1 MMVRAITSWPPL
13 SWPAPAD
20 PGAGRRLLER
30 FSDLGPA
37 EARLAR
43 TAPVA
48 AMLQCLGGNS
58 PYLADLTIREAAA
71 VRRILRLG
79 PDAVVAEALTALAK
93 IPPTAARIR
102 IASAVRGAKRVVA
115 LAVAVADIGGT
126 WTLEQVTETLSALA
140 EATLGL
146 VVAHLL
152 RDAHDR
158 GELTLPFKDDPQR
171 ASGFVALGM
180 GKLGAGELNYSSD
193 IDLILLHDPEA
204 GVYNGDGPT
213 GFYTRMARNLVTL
226 MEARDADGYVFRTD
240 LRLRPDPAA
249 TPPCIALPAAIA
261 YYEST
266 GQNWERA
273 AMLKARP
280 VAGDLALGAQF
291 LNELRPFV
299 WRRQRDF
306 AAIADI
312 GAMKRRI
319 DVHRASA
326 TSYNVKLG
334 AGGIREIEFLTQ
346 TLQMVWGGHDPGLR
360 EPRTLPALKLLV
372 KAGHLPRLTQT
383 ALDKAYRF
391 LRRVEHRLQMVAD
404 RQTHSLPE
412 TEAGLADFS
421 RFVGFESAGAF
432 AAVLR
437 RHRAH
442 VQNAYGALFGVADAN
457 AAAALDFAGTDDIQ
471 PETASALKAMGFADA
486 DKVVTT
492 VRAWRAGR
500 ARALRSAR
508 AQELMAQLLP
518 AVLAALAR
526 QSNPNA
532 ALARFDEFL
541 THLPAGVALLS
552 LLQHYPDLLGR
563 IAAILG
569 ASPML
574 ADHLTRHPAA
584 LEGLLAP
591 RATPDYLKLLTAQ
604 LGDAQM
610 LQDSIVG
617 IRTTVREEEFALAVA
632 TLEGRLDADAAGIA
646 RAALAD
652 AALGALLPP
661 VLADFARRFGKVR
674 GGGLAVVLMGKAGGR
689 EMMAGSDL
697 DLMLIYDHPEKVQ
710 NSAASLPARSLPS
723 SQWFIRAVHAY
734 IAALTAPDA
743 DGPMYAV
750 DMRLR
755 PSGNK
760 GPVAVSL
767 AGFARYHAAIN
778 EGEGAWT
785 YERMALTRA
794 RVVAGPPALRRKIEA
809 AIRVAIDHA
818 GAPAKIRAD
827 AAAMR
832 ARLLRDLPPSGPW
845 DVKMRP
851 GGQIEV
857 EFITQ
862 ALELI
867 HPAVAN
873 PTTRVAVQNL
883 ADSGVLSAPDAA
895 LLVRADRTWR
905 SVQGL
910 LRIAYGRNPPEPLST
925 AAAAALLAV
934 VPAIDMQALRATLE
948 QLAADVRAAFVRII
962 GDPAQ

>member
-1 MMVRAITSWPPL
+1 MVHAIT

-20 PGAGRRLLER
+20 SGAAKRLLER

-37 EARLAR
+37 EAKLAR

-58 PYLADLTIREAAA
+58 PYLADLVIREAASL
-71 VRRILRLG
+71 RRILRLG
-79 PDAVVAEALTALAK
+79 PAAVVASALAAVGK
-93 IPPTAARIR
+93 IQPSAPRHR
-102 IASAVRGAKRVVA
+102 IASEVRAAKRVVA
-115 LAVAVADIGGT
+115 LAVAIADIGGV
-126 WTLEQVTETLSALA
+126 WTLEQVTEALSALA
-140 EATLGL
+140 QSTLSL

-158 GELTLPFKDDPQR
+158 GELTLPFKDDPTR
-171 ASGFVALGM
+171 ACGFVALGM

-193 IDLILLHDPEA
+193 IDLILLHDPDA
-204 GVYNGDGPT
+204 GVYHGDAPT
-213 GFYTRMARNLVTL
+213 GFYTRLARNLVTL

-249 TPPCIALPAAIA
+249 TPPCIALPAAIG
-261 YYEST
+261 YYESM

-280 VAGDLALGAQF
+280 VAGDLALGTQF
-291 LNELRPFV
+291 LGELRPFV

-326 TSYNVKLG
+326 ASYNVKLG

-360 EPRTLPALKLLV
+360 DPRTLPALKLLV
-372 KAGHLPRLTQT
+372 KAGHLPRRTQA
-383 ALDKAYRF
+383 ALEKAYRF
-391 LRRVEHRLQMVAD
+391 LRQVEHRLQMVAD

-412 TEAGLADFS
+412 TDAGLADFACFMG
-421 RFVGFESAGAF
+421 FVGPGEFENA
-432 AAVLR
+432 LL

-442 VQNAYGALFGVADAN
+442 VQNAYRALFGVVGASEPTV
-457 AAAALDFAGTDDIQ
+457 LDFSGTDDIP
-471 PETASALKAMGFADA
+471 PETAAALTAMGFSDP
-486 DKVVTT
+486 DKVATT

-500 ARALRSAR
+500 PRALRSAR
-508 AQELMAQLLP
+508 AQELMAHLLP
-518 AVLAALAR
+518 SVLAALAR
-526 QSNPNA
+526 QSNPA
-532 ALARFDEFL
+532 SALARFDDFL
-541 THLPAGVALLS
+541 TRLPAGVALLS

-563 IAAILG
+563 IAAVLG

-574 ADHLTRHPAA
+574 ADHLSRHPAA

-591 RATPDYLKLLTAQ
+591 RATPDYLPLLTAQ
-604 LGDAQM
+604 LGDAEV
-610 LQDSIVG
+610 LEDSIVG
-617 IRTTVREEEFALAVA
+617 IRTTVREEEFGIAVA
-632 TLEGRLDADAAGIA
+632 TLEGRMDADAAGIA
-646 RAALAD
+646 RTALAD
-652 AALGALLPP
+652 AALSALLPP

-697 DLMLIYDHPEKVQ
+697 DLMLVYDHPKKVQ
-710 NSAASLPARSLPS
+710 NSTAASPARSLPA
-723 SQWFIRAVHAY
+723 SQYFIRAVHAY

-743 DGPMYAV
+743 DGPMCAV

-767 AGFARYHAAIN
+767 AGFERYHRPIN

-809 AIRVAIDHA
+809 ALRAAIADA
-818 GAPAKIRAD
+818 GAPEKIRAD

-845 DVKMRP
+845 DVKLRP

-857 EFITQ
+857 EFISQTLQ
-862 ALELI
+862 LI
-867 HPAVAN
+867 HPSLAN
-873 PTTRVAVQNL
+873 QTTRVALQNL
-883 ADSGVLSAPDAA
+883 ADAGVLAEADAA
-895 LLVRADRTWR
+895 LLIRADRTWR

-910 LRIAYGRNPPEPLST
+910 LRIAYGRSPPEPLST

-934 VPAIDMQALRATLE
+934 VPAIDMADLRATLE

-962 GDPAQ
+962 GDPTS

>member
-1 MMVRAITSWPPL
+1 MMVHAITSWPH
-13 SWPAPAD
+13 PAD
-20 PGAGRRLLER
+20 HGAGARLLER

-37 EARLAR
+37 EAKLAR
-43 TAPVA
+43 AAPIA

-58 PYLADLTIREAAA
+58 PYLADLVIREAAA
-71 VRRILRLG
+71 MRRILRLG
-79 PDAVVAEALTALAK
+79 PDAVVAAAFTALAK
-93 IPPTAARIR
+93 IPPTAARAR
-102 IASAVRGAKRVVA
+102 IAAEVRAAKRVVA
-115 LAVAVADIGGT
+115 LAVAIADIGGV

-158 GELTLPFKDDPQR
+158 GELTLPFKDDPAR
-171 ASGFVALGM
+171 ACGFVALGM
-180 GKLGAGELNYSSD
+180 GKLGAAELNYSSD
-193 IDLILLHDPEA
+193 IDLILLHDPDA
-204 GVYNGDGPT
+204 GVYNDDLPT
-213 GFYTRMARNLVTL
+213 GFYTRLARNLVTL

-249 TPPCIALPAAIA
+249 TPPCIGLSAAIA
-261 YYEST
+261 YYESM

-291 LNELRPFV
+291 LGELRPFV

-326 TSYNVKLG
+326 AAYNVKLG
-334 AGGIREIEFLTQ
+334 SGGIREIEFLTQ

-372 KAGHLPRLTQT
+372 KAGHLPRRTQT
-383 ALDKAYRF
+383 ALEKAYRF
-391 LRRVEHRLQMVAD
+391 LRQVEHRLQMVAD

-412 TEAGLADFS
+412 TDAGLANFAC
-421 RFVGFESAGAF
+421 FMGFDSADAF
-432 AAVLR
+432 ENTLL
-437 RHRAH
+437 RHRVH
-442 VQNAYGALFGVADAN
+442 VQNAYRALFGVADASEPTVLN
-457 AAAALDFAGTDDIQ
+457 FAGTDEI
-471 PETASALKAMGFADA
+471 PAETAAALTAMGFADP
-486 DKVVTT
+486 DKVGVT

-500 ARALRSAR
+500 PRALRSAR

-518 AVLAALAR
+518 AVLAALSR
-526 QSNPNA
+526 QSNPIG
-532 ALARFDEFL
+532 ALARFDDFL
-541 THLPAGVALLS
+541 THLPAGVAILS
-552 LLQHYPDLLGR
+552 LFQHYPDLLGR
-563 IAAILG
+563 IAAVLG

-591 RATPDYLKLLTAQ
+591 RATPDYRPLLTAQ
-604 LGDAQM
+604 LGDAE
-610 LQDSIVG
+610 LLEDSIVG
-617 IRTTVREEEFALAVA
+617 IRTTVREEEFAIAVA
-632 TLEGRLDADAAGIA
+632 TLEGRMDADTAGIA

-652 AALGALLPP
+652 AALDALLAP

-697 DLMLIYDHPEKVQ
+697 DLMLIYDHPEKV
-710 NSAASLPARSLPS
+710 ASSTATSPARPLPS

-767 AGFARYHAAIN
+767 AGFERYHQPIH

-794 RVVAGPPALRRKIEA
+794 RVVAGPPALRRKIET
-809 AIRVAIDHA
+809 AIRVAIADA
-818 GAPAKIRAD
+818 GAPEKIRAD

-845 DVKMRP
+845 DVKLRP

-862 ALELI
+862 TLQLI
-867 HPAVAN
+867 HPERAN
-873 PTTRVAVQNL
+873 PTTRVALQNL
-883 ADSGVLSAPDAA
+883 ADTGALTAEDAA
-895 LLVRADRTWR
+895 LLIRADRTWR

-910 LRIAYGRNPPEPLST
+910 LRIAYGRNPPEPLSS

-934 VPAIDMQALRATLE
+934 APAIDMQALRATLQ

-962 GDPAQ
+962 GDPAP

>member
-1 MMVRAITSWPPL
+1 M
-13 SWPAPAD
+13 
-20 PGAGRRLLER
+20 
-30 FSDLGPA
+30 
-37 EARLAR
+37 
-43 TAPVA
+43 
-48 AMLQCLGGNS
+48 
-58 PYLADLTIREAAA
+58 
-71 VRRILRLG
+71 
-79 PDAVVAEALTALAK
+79 
-93 IPPTAARIR
+93 
-102 IASAVRGAKRVVA
+102 
-115 LAVAVADIGGT
+115 
-126 WTLEQVTETLSALA
+126 
-140 EATLGL
+140 
-146 VVAHLL
+146 
-152 RDAHDR
+152 
-158 GELTLPFKDDPQR
+158 
-171 ASGFVALGM
+171 
-180 GKLGAGELNYSSD
+180 
-193 IDLILLHDPEA
+193 
-204 GVYNGDGPT
+204 
-213 GFYTRMARNLVTL
+213 
-226 MEARDADGYVFRTD
+226 
-240 LRLRPDPAA
+240 
-249 TPPCIALPAAIA
+249 
-261 YYEST
+261 
-266 GQNWERA
+266 
-273 AMLKARP
+273 
-280 VAGDLALGAQF
+280 
-291 LNELRPFV
+291 
-299 WRRQRDF
+299 
-306 AAIADI
+306 
-312 GAMKRRI
+312 
-319 DVHRASA
+319 
-326 TSYNVKLG
+326 
-334 AGGIREIEFLTQ
+334 
-346 TLQMVWGGHDPGLR
+346 
-360 EPRTLPALKLLV
+360 
-372 KAGHLPRLTQT
+372 PRLTQT

-442 VQNAYGALFGVADAN
+442 VQNAYRALFGVADAN

-845 DVKMRP
+845 ELKMRP

-910 LRIAYGRNPPEPLST
+910 LRIAYGRNPPEPL
-925 AAAAALLAV
+925 
-934 VPAIDMQALRATLE
+934 
-948 QLAADVRAAFVRII
+948 
-962 GDPAQ
+962 

>member
-1 MMVRAITSWPPL
+1 MMMHPIT

-20 PGAGRRLLER
+20 SGAGLRLLER

-37 EARLAR
+37 EAKLAR

-58 PYLADLTIREAAA
+58 PYLADLVIREAAA
-71 VRRILRLG
+71 LRRILRLG
-79 PDAVVAEALTALAK
+79 PVAVVAAALAALAR
-93 IPPTAARIR
+93 IPPTAARVR
-102 IASAVRGAKRVVA
+102 IASEVRAAKRVVA
-115 LAVAVADIGGT
+115 LAVAVADIGGA
-126 WTLEQVTETLSALA
+126 WTLEQVTNTLSTLA

-158 GELTLPFKDDPQR
+158 GELALPFKDDPAR
-171 ASGFVALGM
+171 ACGFVALGM
-180 GKLGAGELNYSSD
+180 GKLGAEELNYSSD
-193 IDLILLHDPEA
+193 IDLILLHDPDA

-261 YYEST
+261 YYESM

-291 LNELRPFV
+291 LGELRPFV

-319 DVHRASA
+319 DVHRASQA
-326 TSYNVKLG
+326 AYNVKLG

-346 TLQMVWGGHDPGLR
+346 TLQLVWGGHDPGLR
-360 EPRTLPALKLLV
+360 DPRTLVALKLLV
-372 KAGHLPRLTQT
+372 KAGHLPRRTQA
-383 ALDKAYRF
+383 ALERAYRF
-391 LRRVEHRLQMVAD
+391 LRQVEHRLQMVAD

-412 TEAGLADFS
+412 TAAGLANFACFMGFDS
-421 RFVGFESAGAF
+421 AEAFES
-432 AAVLR
+432 VLR
-437 RHRAH
+437 RHRVQ
-442 VQNAYGALFGVADAN
+442 VQNAYRALFGVADASE
-457 AAAALDFAGTDDIQ
+457 ATVLDFAGTDEI
-471 PETASALKAMGFADA
+471 PAETAAALTAMGFADPN
-486 DKVVTT
+486 KVGAT

-500 ARALRSAR
+500 PRALRSAR
-508 AQELMAQLLP
+508 AQELIAQLLP
-518 AVLAALAR
+518 AVLAALAG
-526 QSNPNA
+526 QSNPTG
-532 ALARFDEFL
+532 ALARFDDFL
-541 THLPAGVALLS
+541 THLPAGVAILS

-563 IAAILG
+563 IAAVLG

-591 RATPDYLKLLTAQ
+591 RATPDYLPLLTAQ
-604 LGDAQM
+604 LGDAQV
-610 LQDSIVG
+610 LEDSIVA

-632 TLEGRLDADAAGIA
+632 TLEGRMDADDAGIA

-652 AALGALLPP
+652 AALGALLAP
-661 VLADFARRFGKVR
+661 VLADFARRFGRVH

-697 DLMLIYDHPEKVQ
+697 DLMLIYDHPEKTQ
-710 NSAASLPARSLPS
+710 NSTAASPARPLPA
-723 SQWFIRAVHAY
+723 SQWFIRAVHSY
-734 IAALTAPDA
+734 IGALTAPDA

-767 AGFARYHAAIN
+767 AGFERYHAVVNA
-778 EGEGAWT
+778 GEGAWT

-794 RVVAGPPALRRKIEA
+794 RVVAGPPGLRRKIEA
-809 AIRVAIDHA
+809 AIKAAIAGA
-818 GAPAKIRAD
+818 GAPARIRAD

-832 ARLLRDLPPSGPW
+832 ARLLRDLPPSGKW
-845 DVKMRP
+845 DVKLRA

-862 ALELI
+862 TLQLI
-867 HPAVAN
+867 HPALAN
-873 PTTRVAVQNL
+873 PTTRIALQNL
-883 ADSGVLSAPDAA
+883 ADAGVLTATDAA
-895 LLVRADRTWR
+895 LLIRADRTWR

-910 LRIAYGRNPPEPLST
+910 LRIVYGRNPPEPLSS

-934 VPAIDMQALRATLE
+934 VPAIDMPSLRAALE
-948 QLAADVRAAFVRII
+948 QLAADVRAAFICII
-962 GDPAQ
+962 GNPAP